1 MMVMKIK
8 KQKKCALK
16 QSLQFQDYKNC
27 LKENQLANEMNYL
40 ENNIQTD
47 SLSENNKDF
56 IENNRLILKSQQRFK
71 SEKHNVFSE
80 EVNKIALS
88 TDDDKRKQSNQYK
101 HVLMEQVKIKN

>member
-1 MMVMKIK
+1 MKIK

-40 ENNIQTD
+40 ENNIQTG